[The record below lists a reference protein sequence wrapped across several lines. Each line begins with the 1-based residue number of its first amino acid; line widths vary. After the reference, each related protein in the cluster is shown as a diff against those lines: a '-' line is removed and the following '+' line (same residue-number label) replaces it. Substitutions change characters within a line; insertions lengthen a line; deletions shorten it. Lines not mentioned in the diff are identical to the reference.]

1 MALDAE
7 RMVLKTG
14 QPRVL
19 VSSPQRPV
27 QSETSSQW
35 LFQRASLSLGD
46 RLYFWLG
53 RLHCS
58 MRSPVSA
65 AAVRSQ
71 NARPGFREG
80 GTFRAEWH
88 QLPAVNGSEGE
99 RKRSKADGTA
109 ALDDRNKSIIWSLQL
124 SDFMNPPS
132 RPSSRRHPR
141 SNLHPK
147 TRYVLES
154 FQVQHCARILSV
166 RQWLGHA
173 GVCFMAVGYAY
184 GKHGNMEA
192 NSVQLQ

>member
-1 MALDAE
+1 MQKNGAKNRPAQGPRFIPAE
-7 RMVLKTG
+7 ACPIRDIISV
-14 QPRVL
+14 V
-19 VSSPQRPV
+19 VS
-27 QSETSSQW
+27 
-35 LFQRASLSLGD
+35 ASLSLVGR

-80 GTFRAEWH
+80 GAFRAEWH

-99 RKRSKADGTA
+99 RKRGKADGTA
-109 ALDDRNKSIIWSLQL
+109 ALDDKNKSISWSLQL

-132 RPSSRRHPR
+132 RPFSRRHPR

-154 FQVQHCARILSV
+154 FRSSTALESFPSGSGWAMQVFVS
-166 RQWLGHA
+166 WPLGMHTE
-173 GVCFMAVGYAY
+173 
-184 GKHGNMEA
+184 NMETWKPTLSSYS
-192 NSVQLQ
+192 SVV